1 MPDTDHRILTV
12 AETTA
17 ADAAAVAAGIPLELL
32 MQRAGQAVAAA
43 IIARWT
49 PRPVLVLCGPGNNGG
64 DGYEAAS
71 ELARHGWTVR
81 VAASGDVSR
90 LRGAA
95 ATAAK
100 GWSGP
105 VVRMEPA
112 ALDGIELV
120 IDALFGAGLTRALGA
135 ADRDMLS
142 RAAERATVV
151 AVDLPSGLA
160 GDTGAVLGYAPTVAV
175 TVTFHRKKP
184 AHVLEPGRG
193 LCGEVV
199 VADIGLAPPDRAGG
213 GLFENHPGLWRAA
226 FPRPSKVAHKG
237 DRGRLVLVSGPMHS
251 TGACRLA
258 ARAGLRIG
266 AGLVTVA
273 SPPDA
278 LAVNAA
284 QLTAIMLKPFLNEE
298 ELQQMAE
305 QVDAVV
311 IGPAAGVTEETR
323 LNVLACCRTG
333 AAMVVDADALTIFR
347 DDPDELFSALDRDDV
362 LTPHPGEFERI
373 FPGLLKA
380 SPSRV
385 AAARTAAETAGC
397 VVLLKGP
404 DTVIAGPDGRA
415 AVNTNATSWLATAG
429 SGDVLAGAIAGL
441 IAQGMDSFEAA
452 CAGVWVHAEA
462 GCRFGPGLI
471 AEDLPD
477 RFPGVLRDLLA
488 DG

>member
-17 ADAAAVAAGIPLELL
+17 ADAVAVAAGVPLELL

-43 IIARWT
+43 IIARWV

-71 ELARHGWTVR
+71 ELARQGWTVR

-120 IDALFGAGLTRALGA
+120 IDALFGAGLSRALGA
-135 ADRDMLS
+135 ADRDMLR
-142 RAAERATVV
+142 RAAERAPLV

-160 GDTGAVLGYAPTVAV
+160 GDTGAVLGYAPTAAV

-184 AHVLEPGRG
+184 AHVLEPGRS

-199 VADIGLAPPDRAGG
+199 VADIGLAPPDRVGG

-226 FPRPSKVAHKG
+226 FPRPSKAAHKG
-237 DRGRLVLVSGPMHS
+237 DRGRLVLVAGPMHS

-258 ARAGLRIG
+258 ARAAHWPCWMGWDVAYACYPPRPMRNG
-266 AGLVTVA
+266 AWPCRWPASRRAAPRSKSTRRSTPRRSASPRGLVRADWGGEGGRNALGRSWGGTSQRQGTPVERRRPSSA
-273 SPPDA
+273 PLLTPPFHTSALSP
-278 LAVNAA
+278 
-284 QLTAIMLKPFLNEE
+284 
-298 ELQQMAE
+298 
-305 QVDAVV
+305 
-311 IGPAAGVTEETR
+311 GRETR
-323 LNVLACCRTG
+323 A
-333 AAMVVDADALTIFR
+333 
-347 DDPDELFSALDRDDV
+347 P
-362 LTPHPGEFERI
+362 
-373 FPGLLKA
+373 
-380 SPSRV
+380 
-385 AAARTAAETAGC
+385 
-397 VVLLKGP
+397 
-404 DTVIAGPDGRA
+404 
-415 AVNTNATSWLATAG
+415 
-429 SGDVLAGAIAGL
+429 
-441 IAQGMDSFEAA
+441 
-452 CAGVWVHAEA
+452 
-462 GCRFGPGLI
+462 
-471 AEDLPD
+471 
-477 RFPGVLRDLLA
+477 
-488 DG
+488 